1 MSDAIAIA
9 VENLTKVY
17 KLYSSPIYRLKE
29 ALSPIRQKYHRD
41 FHALNDVS
49 FEVKKGEA
57 VGIIGKNGSGKSTLL
72 KIITGVLTP
81 TSGSVSVNGRISA
94 LLELG
99 AGFNPEMTGLENVY
113 FSGTLMG
120 YSREEMDARL
130 DGILSFADIGEF
142 VSQPVKTYSSGM
154 FVRLA
159 FAVAIN
165 VDPDILIVDE
175 ALSVGDI
182 KYQRKCISK
191 IEEFKEKNKT
201 ILFVS
206 HDAGMISNLCKT
218 AILINNGKVVS
229 RDEPRVVSKLYM
241 QMMYG
246 EDLACEDASL
256 LDQAQKNGYYKESL
270 SAINNS
276 ERLQLRTA
284 ALKKIGFISKKA
296 SCELRHGNGDA
307 EIIDFGILDDG
318 GNRLSRIKSNK
329 KYTLF
334 FYLLCYED
342 IKEIFLA
349 FAIRDKRGMNLFVTN
364 TEIMQIRVSN
374 QNKGSLLYVT
384 VVVTMA
390 LVAGDYFM
398 SCIAMDNVEDM
409 YLDRRLDVFH
419 FNVIPS
425 DIKCKG
431 VVNLSP
437 SMQYSAENI
446 AGSL

>member
-1 MSDAIAIA
+1 MSDDIVIS

-29 ALSPIRQKYHRD
+29 ALSPIRQKYHQD

-81 TSGSVSVNGRISA
+81 SSGSVSINGRISA

-99 AGFNPEMTGLENVY
+99 AGFNPEMTGVENVY

-120 YSREEMDARL
+120 YSREEINERL

-142 VSQPVKTYSSGM
+142 ALQPVKTYSSGM

-165 VDPDILIVDE
+165 VDPDIVIVDE

-206 HDAGMISNLCKT
+206 HDAGMISNLCNT
-218 AILINNGKVVS
+218 AILIDSGKIVS
-229 RDEPRVVSKLYM
+229 RDEPRKVTKLYL
-241 QMMYG
+241 QLMYG
-246 EDLACEDASL
+246 EDIASEYASHSDQVQKIEHGTDIPTTLED
-256 LDQAQKNGYYKESL
+256 QER
-270 SAINNS
+270 S
-276 ERLQLRTA
+276 ELRDA
-284 ALKKIGFISKKA
+284 ALKKIGFLSKQA

-307 EIIDFGILDDG
+307 EILSFGIVNTD
-318 GNRLSRIKSNK
+318 GNRVNRIKSNN

-334 FYLLCYED
+334 FNLLCYKD
-342 IKEIFLA
+342 IKDIFLA
-349 FAIRDKRGMNLFVTN
+349 FLIRDKRGMNLFVTN
-364 TEIMQIRVSN
+364 TELMQMKVMN
-374 QNKGSLLYVT
+374 QNKGNLIYVT
-384 VVVTMA
+384 VDVTMT

-398 SCIAMDNVEDM
+398 SCIAKDDGEDM

-419 FNVIPS
+419 FYVIPQ
-425 DIKCKG
+425 DLKCKG
-431 VVNLSP
+431 IVNLSP
-437 SMQYSAENI
+437 SMHYEAH
-446 AGSL
+446 SLSN